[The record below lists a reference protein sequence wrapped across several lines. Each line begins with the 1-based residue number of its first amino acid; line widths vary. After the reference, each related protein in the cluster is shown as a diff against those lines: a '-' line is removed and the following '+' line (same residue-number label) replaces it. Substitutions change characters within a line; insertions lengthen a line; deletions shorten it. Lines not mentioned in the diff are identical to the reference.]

1 MEQTLPLSEMTV
13 PRSMVARYL
22 SILQVMCMSPDANGK
37 GREMEMRAEE
47 FFEHFEANGMPGEEK
62 GGPHIMLKLKD
73 FPPDGSF
80 SQHLGRHAQVGQKSR
95 AGCIMFVRKASR
107 GKATFNHQPP
117 AAPGAPRSGRLA
129 RKI

>member
-62 GGPHIMLKLKD
+62 GGPRIMLKLKD

-80 SQHLGRHAQVGQKSR
+80 SQHLGRHAQVGQKVPRRLYHVCAKSFQGQGYIQSP
-95 AGCIMFVRKASR
+95 ASCSAWGTTVR
-107 GKATFNHQPP
+107 
-117 AAPGAPRSGRLA
+117 
-129 RKI
+129 